1 MQTITITPQIENGR
15 FLIDLPENFSDAEF
29 VIQIIV
35 KNAKMERK
43 DQPQL
48 IENKIDKVRS
58 FAGIARDSNYLTDE
72 AQWYQQ

>member
-15 FLIDLPENFSDAEF
+15 FLIDLPENLSDAEF

-35 KNAKMERK
+35 KKVGK

-48 IENKIDKVRS
+48 RKNKIDMVRS
-58 FAGIARDSNYLTDE
+58 FAGIARVSNYLPDE
-72 AQWYQQ
+72 AQWYHQ